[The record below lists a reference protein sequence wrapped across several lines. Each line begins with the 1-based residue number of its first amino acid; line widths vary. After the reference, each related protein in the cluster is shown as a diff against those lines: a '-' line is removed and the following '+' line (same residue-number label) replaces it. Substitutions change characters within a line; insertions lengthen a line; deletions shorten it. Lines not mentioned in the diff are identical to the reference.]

1 MKKVLLGLVITLMI
15 NSNVYADLGQDYCS
29 YLKNSV
35 KEYIF
40 SGKIYYDLWSDAL
53 DNNDNSDNSPTLE
66 NYVQKEL
73 NEIKKAHYFAVT
85 YSALCD

>member
-1 MKKVLLGLVITLMI
+1 MKRVLCGLVIAVMI
-15 NSNVYADLGQDYCS
+15 NINVYADLDQDYCS
-29 YLKNSV
+29 YLKNNA
-35 KEYIF
+35 KEHIYM
-40 SGKIYYDLWSDAL
+40 GKIYYDLWSDAL
-53 DNNDNSDNSPTLE
+53 DNNDNSDDSPTLE